1 MLVRILTSLVLL
13 GITASFS
20 VYAENHDNGIKYNFA
35 EFRLVDVDRGDGI
48 EFGGS
53 YRFNGKFYGLASFQD
68 LDVGPGNGSIE
79 FLEIGGG
86 YIYPHKKVDMA
97 LEFSLIDADF
107 GGNSENGFSLAAGG
121 RSYLSPEF
129 EVRAYVKH
137 VDVNNSDTFIEFGG
151 DYFLNNNVSIGFT
164 LDVASDSD
172 ALTFG
177 GRYYF

>member
-1 MLVRILTSLVLL
+1 MLVRILTFFVLL

-20 VYAENHDNGIKYNFA
+20 GYAENHDNGIKYNFA
-35 EFRLVDVDRGDGI
+35 EFRLVDVDGGDGT

-53 YRFNGKFYGLASFQD
+53 YRINQQYYAAVSFMNLD
-68 LDVGPGNGSIE
+68 LGPNDFDILE
-79 FLEIGGG
+79 FTGG
-86 YIYPHKKVDMA
+86 YIYPHKKIDMA
-97 LEFSLIDADF
+97 FEFGLIDADII
-107 GGNSENGFSLAAGG
+107 GNSESGFSLAAGG
-121 RSYLSPEF
+121 RSYVSPEVELRAF
-129 EVRAYVKH
+129 VRH
-137 VDVNNSDTFIEFGG
+137 IDVDIFGSDTYVELGG